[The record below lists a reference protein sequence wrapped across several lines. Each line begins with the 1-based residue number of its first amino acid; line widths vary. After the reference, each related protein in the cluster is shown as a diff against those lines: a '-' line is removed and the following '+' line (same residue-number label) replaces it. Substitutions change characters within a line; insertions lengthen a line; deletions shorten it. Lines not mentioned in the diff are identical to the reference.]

1 LAAITK
7 QLYQIKAVD
16 TNFSNHQ
23 YLVVGFFMVS
33 RITETKE
40 GKKCAGS
47 VGWRLVSGKMI
58 GMRAWVNFSRKDEN
72 EKMSGDFR
80 RV

>member
-1 LAAITK
+1 
-7 QLYQIKAVD
+7 
-16 TNFSNHQ
+16 
-23 YLVVGFFMVS
+23 MVS